1 MGRKKKNKKEEI
13 EEDIIPKKS
22 IINRTNIL
30 FVDIQVFLTCLVIIL
45 FIICLFNK
53 NMVIPV
59 EISLFLALLCM
70 AYNNF
75 KIYKRK
81 FATILYLIVAGVI
94 LVLLILRLLGVGV

>member
-1 MGRKKKNKKEEI
+1 MAKKKKKNEV

-22 IINRTNIL
+22 VINRTNIL

-45 FIICLFNK
+45 FIIALFNK
-53 NMVIPV
+53 KMIIGV
-59 EISLFLALLCM
+59 EISLVLALLCM

-81 FATILYLIVAGVI
+81 FATIMYMVVAVVI
-94 LVLLILRLLGVGV
+94 LVLLVLRLLGVF